1 MRDQIVLWTAIVVL
15 VAWLVAGCAPP
26 ASPVVAPT
34 RPTPPPTAEL
44 AMPTPTPMRRV
55 ERLIGD
61 AAVAKASAVLA
72 ERLDLPRDRI
82 EVVSVTDDEMPLGD
96 LGCPA
101 VGEEV
106 EKRSPAM
113 IIGQEIILRAGD
125 QEYVFH
131 TDGRRLILCRIG
143 EERMGEQVWPESE
156 ASEGRSTSVEAQ
168 LVTMAVEDLAGRL
181 GIEESAIQVETVEAV
196 EWPDTSLGCPEPGMM
211 YAQVITP
218 GYRILLKAQGQI
230 YEYHGSRSRVVYC
243 PR

>member
-1 MRDQIVLWTAIVVL
+1 MGDRIALWTAVFVL
-15 VAWLVAGCAPP
+15 VSWLIAGCAPP
-26 ASPVVAPT
+26 AAPT
-34 RPTPPPTAEL
+34 FAPARPTPLPMEES
-44 AMPTPTPMRRV
+44 AMPTSTPMRRV
-55 ERLIGD
+55 ERLVGD
-61 AAVAKASAVLA
+61 AAVARASAVLA
-72 ERLDLPRDRI
+72 ERLGLPRERI
-82 EVVSVTDDEMPLGD
+82 EVVSVTSDEMPLED

-101 VGEEV
+101 AGEGAG
-106 EKRSPAM
+106 KRSPAM
-113 IIGQEIILRAGD
+113 IIGQEIILRVDD

-143 EERMGEQVWPESE
+143 EERMSEQVWPEGE

-181 GIEESAIQVETVEAV
+181 GIDKSAIQVETVEAV

-218 GYRILLKAQGQI
+218 GYRILLKARGQI